1 MEEYPLKNGV
11 ENQCG
16 TARGGCGATSEER
29 SSERE
34 RGGDDTELLK
44 RRRRRRE
51 ERRRNDEEVVRF
63 SFVFYS
69 LLFYYGQNTL
79 LGVN

>member
-1 MEEYPLKNGV
+1 MCVSELLELRQTGGQREELKEMDVRRMQRGLRLSVEPLKNGV

-44 RRRRRRE
+44 RSG
-51 ERRRNDEEVVRF
+51 DD
-63 SFVFYS
+63 
-69 LLFYYGQNTL
+69 
-79 LGVN
+79 